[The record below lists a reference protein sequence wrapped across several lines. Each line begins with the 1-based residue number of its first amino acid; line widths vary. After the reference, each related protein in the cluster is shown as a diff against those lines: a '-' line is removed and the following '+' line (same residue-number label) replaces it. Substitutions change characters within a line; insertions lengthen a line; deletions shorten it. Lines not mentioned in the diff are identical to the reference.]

1 MVIILLLGILAV
13 LLFLCVS
20 DAIPALTS
28 KAPSSVGNRTEHSNR
43 EK

>member
-1 MVIILLLGILAV
+1 MLIMLLLGILAV

-20 DAIPALTS
+20 DAIPALTAKGS
-28 KAPSSVGNRTEHSNR
+28 SSVGHRTKRTNR